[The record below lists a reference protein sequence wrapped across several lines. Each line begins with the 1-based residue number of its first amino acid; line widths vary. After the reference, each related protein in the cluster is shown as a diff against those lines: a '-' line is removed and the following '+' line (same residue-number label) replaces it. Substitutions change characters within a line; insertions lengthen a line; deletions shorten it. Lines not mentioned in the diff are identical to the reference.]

1 MPETE
6 VIEKIEESIEIKI
19 PKMYKVLLHNDDTTT
34 ADFVVAVLMGIFHK
48 TIQDAMLITQEV
60 HENGTGIAGSPY
72 TLEVATEKVLETTKF
87 SRANNFPLK
96 ATSEEA

>member
-34 ADFVVAVLMGIFHK
+34 VDFVIAVLMNIFHK
-48 TIQDAMLITQEV
+48 IIQDAMIITQEI
-60 HENGTGIAGSPY
+60 HENGVGVAGQPY
-72 TLEVATEKVLETTKF
+72 TYEVAVEKVIETTNF
-87 SRANNFPLK
+87 ARTNNFPLM
-96 ATSEEA
+96 SSWEEI